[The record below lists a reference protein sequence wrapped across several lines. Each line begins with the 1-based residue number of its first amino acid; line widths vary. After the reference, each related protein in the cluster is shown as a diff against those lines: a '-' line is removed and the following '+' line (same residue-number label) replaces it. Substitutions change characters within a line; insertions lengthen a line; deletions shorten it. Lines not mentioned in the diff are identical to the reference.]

1 MFTTYYILCK
11 HVHRPHELMIQ
22 PLKIMP
28 CIQYTASHIDK
39 PRTKG
44 DRNACQIKSVVAIFV
59 VINKANETTFIDK
72 YTEIRQ

>member
-1 MFTTYYILCK
+1 
-11 HVHRPHELMIQ
+11 MIQ

-28 CIQYTASHIDK
+28 CIQYTASHIGK
-39 PRTKG
+39 TRKKG

-59 VINKANETTFIDK
+59 VINKVKETTFIDK

>member
-1 MFTTYYILCK
+1 
-11 HVHRPHELMIQ
+11 
-22 PLKIMP
+22 MP

-39 PRTKG
+39 TRKKR

-59 VINKANETTFIDK
+59 VINKVNETTFIDK